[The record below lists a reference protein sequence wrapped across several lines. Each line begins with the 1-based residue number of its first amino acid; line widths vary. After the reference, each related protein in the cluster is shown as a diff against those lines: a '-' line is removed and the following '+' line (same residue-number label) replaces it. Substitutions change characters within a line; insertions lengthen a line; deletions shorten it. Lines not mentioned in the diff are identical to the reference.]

1 MFAIIKTGGKQYRI
15 TPGEILKI
23 EALEIKKGKEVTFEE
38 VLMFSNNNKT
48 EIGRPILKNISVTA
62 KVLENKKNKKILIF
76 KKRRRHNSRRLN
88 GHRQNISVVQIS
100 NISVDGKPINSQNK
114 SKNNVE
120 QKKAKKVIVK
130 DKIKT
135 KGLENGT

>member
-114 SKNNVE
+114 SKKNVA
-120 QKKAKKVIVK
+120 QKKAEKVIVK

>member
-114 SKNNVE
+114 SKKNVE